1 MLSMEA
7 VLGVVN
13 AKTRGGVSRTGEIE
27 VQCPMGVCGH
37 KKKPVYFSVNLERGQ
52 YNCFHCCSGCP
63 YSGGIVD
70 LFCLFNGLDPK
81 KRQEANKALA
91 NALDGKPVESR
102 VTLKYQPEPTVDVKS
117 DEELDKVYR
126 AVLNELTL
134 KPEHRN
140 NLLKRG
146 LTNEVIDKCLYRSVP
161 ERWVSVF
168 AKLKKRGISFEGV
181 PGFYEKNGKTFSACS
196 KSGFFIPYFNSKGQI
211 VGMQIRFDKGDKR
224 YLWFSSAG
232 FQGGC
237 SARNIA
243 SYGIPGVMPECKKG
257 QIVYVTEGALKA
269 HIACELSESHEPYIA
284 LAGVN
289 CFNQWEMTCEYLKS
303 QGITRVVD
311 AFDSDRES
319 NEHVKN
325 ALAKLYEIASRYG
338 ITMTRFN
345 WGTTYK
351 GVDDYYLAFKQGKV
365 FRPFVPN
372 TTNETNSIKF
382 VPFVPVKTAQ
392 EKENYYGL
400 QSKKSEH
407 KQGRRFRHLPASG
420 TKKLSKVQDGLG
432 KYRQAAF
439 IVCCPYWTAKWM
451 QADGLYRSG
460 SRC

>member
-7 VLGVVN
+7 VLGVVG

-91 NALDGKPVESR
+91 NALNGKPVESR

-196 KSGFFIPYFNSKGQI
+196 KSGFFIPYFNAKGQI
-211 VGMQIRFDKGDKR
+211 AGMQIRFDKGDKR

-243 SYGIPGVMPECKKG
+243 SYGIPGVMPECKK
-257 QIVYVTEGALKA
+257 V
-269 HIACELSESHEPYIA
+269 
-284 LAGVN
+284 
-289 CFNQWEMTCEYLKS
+289 KS
-303 QGITRVVD
+303 CMLRKGH
-311 AFDSDRES
+311 S
-319 NEHVKN
+319 
-325 ALAKLYEIASRYG
+325 KLTLLVS
-338 ITMTRFN
+338 
-345 WGTTYK
+345 
-351 GVDDYYLAFKQGKV
+351 
-365 FRPFVPN
+365 
-372 TTNETNSIKF
+372 
-382 VPFVPVKTAQ
+382 
-392 EKENYYGL
+392 
-400 QSKKSEH
+400 
-407 KQGRRFRHLPASG
+407 
-420 TKKLSKVQDGLG
+420 
-432 KYRQAAF
+432 
-439 IVCCPYWTAKWM
+439 
-451 QADGLYRSG
+451 
-460 SRC
+460 